1 MAAKTPVLT
10 PPETNKEMSMQSTL
24 LKALLAAAVA
34 AALMPA
40 QAAQEKVNTTMC
52 VACHSQVG
60 DFHKSG
66 SHKNVSCTSCHT
78 GLASHLKAPGK
89 DTRPQTSLAPATC
102 GGCHQDQYQSM
113 YKANP
118 DRMARVPKK
127 NAEGVAPDPFFD
139 RALGGH
145 GFTKE
150 HSELRSHNFM
160 VLDQFL
166 CDRAF
171 GGRFEPKDGWLY
183 LTMGSGDFD
192 AWSVMKDIAPD
203 NNAQKPQRI
212 GTAAAAN
219 PVCISCKST
228 DLMLDWAYMGDKNDK
243 ATFSRQSNV
252 VDMARK
258 TSHSLNCNFCHDPH
272 SAKPRI
278 VRDALIQALTR
289 TDYPTVYSEDPNR
302 TKIDVKDVG
311 VRGFDRKIAFLEKAD
326 AKLMCAQCH
335 VEYNCNP
342 GIDTATGKPVKMDD
356 QRTNVFP
363 FVAADKID
371 DFYKHINFKDF
382 KHAETGALLTKM
394 QHPDVETFW
403 TSKHAKAG
411 ADCATC
417 HMPKVKGKNGKTYT
431 LHWATSPKHYMKET
445 CLTCHKDKT
454 AEQMTKTVDAMKAY
468 YNGKIREAE
477 SRMTDMFNAFDIA
490 LAMGVDEAT
499 LNKAREL
506 HSVAHT
512 NWEYWTAVNGAWFHN
527 PEMARDSLA
536 KSAAAAQEATK
547 LLRDAVQKKNA
558 K

>member
-1 MAAKTPVLT
+1 
-10 PPETNKEMSMQSTL
+10 
-24 LKALLAAAVA
+24 
-34 AALMPA
+34 
-40 QAAQEKVNTTMC
+40 
-52 VACHSQVG
+52 
-60 DFHKSG
+60 
-66 SHKNVSCTSCHT
+66 
-78 GLASHLKAPGK
+78 
-89 DTRPQTSLAPATC
+89 
-102 GGCHQDQYQSM
+102 
-113 YKANP
+113 
-118 DRMARVPKK
+118 
-127 NAEGVAPDPFFD
+127 
-139 RALGGH
+139 
-145 GFTKE
+145 
-150 HSELRSHNFM
+150 
-160 VLDQFL
+160 
-166 CDRAF
+166 
-171 GGRFEPKDGWLY
+171 
-183 LTMGSGDFD
+183 
-192 AWSVMKDIAPD
+192 
-203 NNAQKPQRI
+203 
-212 GTAAAAN
+212 
-219 PVCISCKST
+219 
-228 DLMLDWAYMGDKNDK
+228 
-243 ATFSRQSNV
+243 
-252 VDMARK
+252 
-258 TSHSLNCNFCHDPH
+258 
-272 SAKPRI
+272 
-278 VRDALIQALTR
+278 
-289 TDYPTVYSEDPNR
+289 
-302 TKIDVKDVG
+302 
-311 VRGFDRKIAFLEKAD
+311 
-326 AKLMCAQCH
+326 
-335 VEYNCNP
+335 
-342 GIDTATGKPVKMDD
+342 MDD

-382 KHAETGALLTKM
+382 KHTETGALLTKM

-527 PEMARDSLA
+527 PEMARNSLA